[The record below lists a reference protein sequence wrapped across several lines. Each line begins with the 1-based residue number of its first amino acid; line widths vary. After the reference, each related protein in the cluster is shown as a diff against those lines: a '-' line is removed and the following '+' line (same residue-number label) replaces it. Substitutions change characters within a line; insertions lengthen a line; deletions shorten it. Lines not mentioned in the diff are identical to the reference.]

1 MGIVGDRPESGVRLE
16 IERPQGGGPPW
27 EYTGRA
33 VTPDAEHAVA
43 ATVSA
48 AGEVRVTAPPE
59 LETKVALILR
69 TAFKHGFHDGRAP
82 PRKIVRW
89 RGEK

>member
-1 MGIVGDRPESGVRLE
+1 MGIVGDKPESGVRLE
-16 IERPQGGGPPW
+16 LERPREGGPPW

-33 VTPDAEHAVA
+33 ATPDGEWPVR
-43 ATVSA
+43 ATIDA
-48 AGEVRVTAPPE
+48 AGAVEVVAPKE
-59 LETKVALILR
+59 LETKVLLILR
-69 TAFKHGFHDGRAP
+69 TAFKHGAGAP

>member
-16 IERPQGGGPPW
+16 LERPREGGPPW

-33 VTPDAEHAVA
+33 ATPDGEYPVS

-48 AGEVRVTAPPE
+48 AGDVEVQAPPE
-59 LETKVALILR
+59 VKTKVALILR
-69 TAFKHGFHDGRAP
+69 AAWKHGDGAP